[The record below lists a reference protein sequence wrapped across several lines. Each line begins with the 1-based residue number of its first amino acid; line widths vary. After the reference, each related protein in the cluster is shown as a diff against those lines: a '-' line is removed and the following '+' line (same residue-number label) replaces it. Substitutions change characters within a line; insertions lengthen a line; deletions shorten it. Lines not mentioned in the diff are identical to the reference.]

1 MRCRRRDQFRA
12 GVGAAIGNYGSFD
25 VKETIAGAI
34 VEGFSGDLAASA
46 RRHDAF
52 YVCNGNQFGS
62 ERRYDPADPALLA
75 EFRALLHVTAR
86 AAVAATR

>member
-1 MRCRRRDQFRA
+1 MTSPHPRD
-12 GVGAAIGNYGSFD
+12 V
-25 VKETIAGAI
+25 TT
-34 VEGFSGDLAASA
+34 L
-46 RRHDAF
+46 F